1 MSRAVR
7 GPVSSAIN
15 SASREPFRA
24 LRSGYL
30 WLALALCTALAYL
43 WGLDGL
49 NIPKFG
55 DEMVYTH
62 IARKTAESGHWLP
75 LQSEYGHMR
84 NTKPPLLFWQAMV
97 AGQWGADWRMGAL
110 RLPSVIYTW
119 ATALIAALLAARL
132 WRQRL
137 DKSAADSGMTGERSR
152 MTPLMAGAITAC
164 TFLLF
169 FSTVRYNR
177 TYLTSGP
184 ETFWM
189 FFVMFVVAWSPAR
202 ALGSRLCFPLAA
214 GAAIGLACLYKSF
227 VLVVPVGFAML
238 LCHFWRLEQGAARVQ
253 PHSAAP
259 RLTLGMLSATAL
271 KLIISTTL
279 ALAIFSL
286 WFALDPQPGEIW
298 REFIVGENVGRISGG
313 PGYLSIAFGAD
324 SGIWIILVA
333 CFSNGGLLLPVIV
346 GAAIAALQAAWRGES
361 ASPGE
366 KVLWLWILALTLF
379 FLVPSQRTS
388 RYLIP
393 AMPAVAILVALH
405 WRQIHRGW
413 FLVTALLAASVVAL
427 MGLVSWGG
435 IRATGDTDLYSPIFW
450 VLLALMLAI
459 ALVAFMVPRLTPL
472 CSLTAGLGAMLAM
485 TGVYMPFNGPAGQF
499 EPQAIKALKNQT
511 VSVAYQFTGQSER
524 YWFLLPGVKMLD
536 LQTAQTRTP
545 ADLDKLPANIRYAI
559 VQDTAACPSCKV
571 IASRWEPGNQP
582 GRSTADAILRPDTYW
597 FGREYVIERNSP

>member
-1 MSRAVR
+1 MSNAEL
-7 GPVSSAIN
+7 GPMSSATGGSI
-15 SASREPFRA
+15 RDV
-24 LRSGYL
+24 RSTYL
-30 WLALALCTALAYL
+30 WLALALCAALAYL

-75 LQSEYGHMR
+75 LQSGYGHMR

-132 WRQRL
+132 WRQRVDQGL
-137 DKSAADSGMTGERSR
+137 GDSGASSGRNS

-164 TFLLF
+164 AFLLF

-189 FFVMFVVAWSPAR
+189 FGVMAAIAWSPAR
-202 ALGSRLCFPLAA
+202 VLASRLWFPLAA
-214 GAAIGLACLYKSF
+214 GVAIGLACLYKSF

-238 LCHFWRLEQGAARVQ
+238 LCHLWRLEPDAARLQ
-253 PHSAAP
+253 QRGAAP
-259 RLTLGMLSATAL
+259 RLSAGLLAAVAL
-271 KLIISTTL
+271 KLVISTAL
-279 ALAIFSL
+279 ALAMFSL
-286 WFALDPQPGEIW
+286 WFALDPQPAEIW
-298 REFIVGENVGRISGG
+298 REFIVGENVGRIAGG
-313 PGYLSIAFGAD
+313 PGYLSVAFGAD

-346 GAAIAALQAAWRGES
+346 GAAIAALQAAWRGQRT
-361 ASPGE
+361 SPGE

-413 FLVTALLAASVVAL
+413 FLATAMLAAGVVAL
-427 MGLVSWGG
+427 MGLISWGG
-435 IRATGDTDLYSPIFW
+435 VGATGDPGLYSPAFW
-450 VLLALMLAI
+450 ALLLLMIASAVL
-459 ALVAFMVPRLTPL
+459 AFAVQRLTPL

-485 TGVYMPFNGPAGQF
+485 TGVYMPFNGPVGQF
-499 EPQAIKALKNQT
+499 DPQALKVLKGQS
-511 VSVAYQFTGQSER
+511 VSVAFQFTGQPER
-524 YWFLLPGVKMLD
+524 YWFLLPGVEVHPV
-536 LQTAQTRTP
+536 QAPQTRTT
-545 ADLDKLPANIRYAI
+545 ADMEKLPGNVRYAI
-559 VQDTAACPSCKV
+559 VQNLAACPACKV
-571 IASRWEPGNQP
+571 ITSRWEPGNQP
-582 GRSTADAILRPDTYW
+582 GLSTADALLRPQTYW
-597 FGREYVIERNSP
+597 FGREYVVERSSP